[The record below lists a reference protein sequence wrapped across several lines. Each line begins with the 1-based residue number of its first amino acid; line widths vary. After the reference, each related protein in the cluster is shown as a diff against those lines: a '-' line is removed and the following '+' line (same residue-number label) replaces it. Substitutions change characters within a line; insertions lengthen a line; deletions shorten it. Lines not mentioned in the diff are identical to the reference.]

1 MLAQR
6 ALPTE
11 TSAQSSAFRLWLLCQ
26 FSSVS
31 ELASVSQVS
40 TPPLGLTEG

>member
-6 ALPTE
+6 ALPTKP
-11 TSAQSSAFRLWLLCQ
+11 SAQPSAFRLWLLCQ

-40 TPPLGLTEG
+40 TQPLGLIEG